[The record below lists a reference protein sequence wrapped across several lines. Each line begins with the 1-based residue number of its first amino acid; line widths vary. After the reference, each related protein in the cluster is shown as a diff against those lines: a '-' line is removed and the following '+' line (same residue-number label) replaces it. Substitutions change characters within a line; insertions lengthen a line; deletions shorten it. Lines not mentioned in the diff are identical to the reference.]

1 MAPAREGKRLR
12 RRNGSLRIARVAAL
26 CLALWSP
33 AAALSAEVV
42 RDIEFRGLQGLAEE
56 TLRFY
61 LGLEVGKELDEA
73 QLTTNLR
80 ALWERRL
87 VDDVRIEKEAV
98 PDGVKLIVTVVE
110 RPILRSI
117 DYKGLKRLSRTDISE
132 RIAKDQIDV
141 REGDPLNLGELKRL
155 EAAIEEMYR
164 DKGYRFAEATYQL
177 EEISATER
185 RVLFSIDEAEK
196 VRIGDIDFQGNEVI
210 GDFRLRW
217 KMKKTKD
224 TNLIWR
230 MLKKDIYNPAS
241 VQEDLQKIKEAYRS
255 IGYKDVI
262 VEDPIL
268 STTGKGGKRRLKL
281 EIPVD
286 EGERWKLG
294 EITIEGNEVF
304 SDQALL
310 RQFKR
315 PRGGWLRSKTIEEG
329 TEAVDEAYRNFGHIF
344 AKVATD
350 LRERGDHVADLV
362 VTVEEGDQYKVGT
375 LEFQGN
381 TRTRDKVLRREF
393 RVQEG
398 TLLNMGGV
406 KSSLFK
412 VNQLGYF
419 KLNED
424 DPILFENFDS
434 EQKTVDLLVQGQEA
448 DRTELQVG
456 GGWSEIDGFFGQ
468 LSVRTQNFLGRG
480 ESVGVSFQ
488 TGRYREEFDVSYFV
502 PWFLDRPQSLGLQ
515 IFKSNLDYTYFNNQ
529 RVLRKSEGGVL
540 TYGRSFGY
548 FGSIS
553 MSFNRSDLVDSRSTF
568 DLAGNLVEQRF
579 DLTNSSLRPAYLF
592 DSRDSRVE
600 PTTGKKLSVSLEYAG
615 GFLGGDNYFWRPEI
629 GASWFQPVT
638 QVPIKTVFAVNVEAG
653 YIRPFSGRTLSF
665 LEQYYLGG
673 ETSIRGFNFRSI
685 WARCEGGEPYPGREE
700 PCRPDETKIDDFGFP
715 VGGDRF
721 FQLNLEYHLL
731 VGGPFRILAFIDG
744 GNVYGSGQGYDLGRL
759 RWTAG
764 GEMRIFVPVFG
775 APLRF
780 IYATNL
786 NPLPDDRFEGF
797 QFSIGATF

>member
-1 MAPAREGKRLR
+1 MR
-12 RRNGSLRIARVAAL
+12 RRNGSLRIVRVAAL

-42 RDIEFRGLQGLAEE
+42 REIEFRGLQGLAEE

-73 QLTTNLR
+73 QLTANLH

-87 VDDVRIEKEAV
+87 VDDVRIEQEAV
-98 PDGVKLIVTVVE
+98 ADGVKLIVTVVE
-110 RPILRSI
+110 RPILRSV

-164 DKGYRFAEATYQL
+164 DKGYRFAEAAYQL

-185 RVLFSIDEAEK
+185 RALFSIDEAEK
-196 VRIGDIDFQGNEVI
+196 VRIGDIDFQGNDVL
-210 GDFRLRW
+210 GDMRLRW
-217 KMKKTKD
+217 KMKKTKE
-224 TNLIWR
+224 TNLLWR
-230 MLKKDIYNPAS
+230 MLKKDIYNPATL
-241 VQEDLQKIKEAYRS
+241 QEDLQKIKESYRS
-255 IGYKDVI
+255 LGYKDVI
-262 VEDPIL
+262 VEDPTL

-310 RQFKR
+310 RQYKR

-344 AKVATD
+344 AKVSTE
-350 LRERGDHVADLV
+350 LRERGDQIADLV
-362 VTVEEGDQYKVGT
+362 VKVEEGDQYKVGT
-375 LEFQGN
+375 LEFEGN

-398 TLLNMGGV
+398 TLLNMGAI

-434 EQKTVDLLVQGQEA
+434 EEKTVDLLVQGQEA

-480 ESVGVSFQ
+480 ESVGASFQ

-502 PWFLDRPQSLGLQ
+502 PWFLDRPQSIGLQ
-515 IFKSNLDYTYFNNQ
+515 LFKSNLDYTYFNNQ

-540 TYGRSFGY
+540 TYGRSLGY
-548 FGSIS
+548 FGSVS
-553 MSFNRSDLVDSRSTF
+553 LSLNRSDLIDSRSTF
-568 DLAGNLVEQRF
+568 GLDGNLVEQRF
-579 DLTNSSLRPAYLF
+579 ELTNFSLRPAYLF

-600 PTTGKKLSVSLEYAG
+600 PTIGKKLSVSLEYAG

-629 GASWFQPVT
+629 GASWFLPVT
-638 QVPIKTVFAVNVEAG
+638 QVPLKTVFAMNVEAG
-653 YIRPFSGRTLSF
+653 YVKPFAGRGLSF

-685 WARCEGGEPYPGREE
+685 WVRCKGGEPYPGRTE
-700 PCRPDETKIDDFGFP
+700 PCQPDETLIDDFGFP
-715 VGGDRF
+715 VGGREF
-721 FQLNLEYHLL
+721 SPGQPGVPSAGWRSVPHRRLPRWRQRLRRGSGVRYWTVAL
-731 VGGPFRILAFIDG
+731 DG
-744 GNVYGSGQGYDLGRL
+744 GRGDADFRPGLRRAASLHLRHELGGVAR
-759 RWTAG
+759 
-764 GEMRIFVPVFG
+764 
-775 APLRF
+775 
-780 IYATNL
+780 
-786 NPLPDDRFEGF
+786 
-797 QFSIGATF
+797 

>member
-1 MAPAREGKRLR
+1 M
-12 RRNGSLRIARVAAL
+12 RIARVVVL
-26 CLALWSP
+26 CLLAWLSAG
-33 AAALSAEVV
+33 AASAEVV
-42 RDIEFRGLQGLAEE
+42 RQIEFHGLQALAEE
-56 TLRFY
+56 TVRFY
-61 LGLEVGKELDEA
+61 LGLEEGKELDEA
-73 QLTTNLR
+73 ALSTNLR
-80 ALWERRL
+80 ALWDRRL
-87 VDDVRIEKEAV
+87 VDDVRIEKEPV
-98 PDGVKLIVTVVE
+98 EGGVKLIVTIVE

-117 DYKGLKRLSRTDISE
+117 DYEGLKRLSRTDINE
-132 RIAKDQIDV
+132 RIAKDQIGV
-141 REGDPLNLGELKRL
+141 REGDPLDLGELKRL

-177 EEISATER
+177 EAISPTER

-196 VRIGDIDFQGNEVI
+196 VRIGDIDFQGNDVI
-210 GDFRLRW
+210 GNMRLRW
-217 KMKKTKD
+217 TMKKTKE
-224 TNLIWR
+224 TNLLWR
-230 MLKKDIYNPAS
+230 MLKKDIYNPAT
-241 VQEDLQKIKEAYRS
+241 VQEDLTKVKEAYRS

-281 EIPVD
+281 EIPID
-286 EGERWKLG
+286 EGDRWKLG

-315 PRGGWLRSKTIEEG
+315 PRGGWLRAKTIDEG
-329 TEAVDEAYRNFGHIF
+329 VKAVDEAYRNFGHIF
-344 AKVATD
+344 AKIETE
-350 LRERGDHVADLV
+350 LREREGSNVADLLV
-362 VTVEEGDQYKVGT
+362 KVSEGDQYKVGN

-398 TLLNMGGV
+398 TLLNMGAL
-406 KSSLFK
+406 KNSLFK

-434 EQKTVDLLVQGQEA
+434 EKKTVDLLVQGEEA

-456 GGWSEIDGFFGQ
+456 GGWSEVDGFFGQ

-502 PWFLDRPQSLGLQ
+502 PWFLDRPQSIGLQ
-515 IFKSNLDYTYFNNQ
+515 LFKSDLDYTYYTNQ

-548 FGSIS
+548 FGSLS
-553 MSFNRSDLVDSRSTF
+553 VSLNRSDLNDTRSTF
-568 DLAGNLVEQRF
+568 DLNGNLVEQRF
-579 DLTNSSLRPAYLF
+579 QLTNSSLRPAYVF

-600 PTTGKKLSVSLEYAG
+600 PTIGKRFSASLEYAG
-615 GFLGGDNYFWRPEI
+615 GFLGGSNYFWRPEI

-638 QVPIKTVFAVNVEAG
+638 QVPLKSLFAINLEAG
-653 YIRPFSGRTLSF
+653 YVKPFGGRTLNF

-685 WARCEGGEPYPGREE
+685 WVRCEGGETIPGRDE
-700 PCRPDETKIDDFGFP
+700 PCQPDETLVDDFGFP

-731 VGGPFRILAFIDG
+731 VGGPFRILAFVDA
-744 GNVYGSGQGYDLGRL
+744 GNVYGVDQSFDLGRL
-759 RWTAG
+759 RYTAG

-780 IYATNL
+780 IYAKNL
-786 NPLPDDRFEGF
+786 DPKPDDRFEGF

>member
-1 MAPAREGKRLR
+1 
-12 RRNGSLRIARVAAL
+12 LRIARIVVF
-26 CLALWSP
+26 CLAAWLSAS
-33 AAALSAEVV
+33 AATAEVV
-42 RDIEFRGLQGLAEE
+42 REIEFRGLQSLAEE
-56 TLRFY
+56 TVRFY
-61 LGLEVGKELDEA
+61 LGLEEGKELDEA
-73 QLTTNLR
+73 ALSGSLR
-80 ALWERRL
+80 ALWDRRL
-87 VDDVRIEKEAV
+87 IDDVRIEKEPV
-98 PDGVKLIVTVVE
+98 EGGVKLIVTLVE

-117 DYKGLKRLSRTDISE
+117 DYEGLKRLSRTDISE
-132 RIAKDQIDV
+132 RIAKDQIGI
-141 REGDPLNLGELKRL
+141 REGDPLDLGELKRL

-177 EEISATER
+177 ETISPTER

-196 VRIGDIDFQGNEVI
+196 VRIGDIDFQGNDVL
-210 GDFRLRW
+210 GNMRLRW
-217 KMKKTKD
+217 TMKKTKE
-224 TNLIWR
+224 TNLLWR
-230 MLKKDIYNPAS
+230 LLKKDIYNPAT
-241 VQEDLQKIKEAYRS
+241 VQEDLTKVKEAYRS

-262 VEDPIL
+262 VEDPVL

-281 EIPVD
+281 GIPID
-286 EGERWKLG
+286 EGDRWKLG

-315 PRGGWLRSKTIEEG
+315 PRGGWLRAKTIDEG
-329 TEAVDEAYRNFGHIF
+329 VKAVDEAYRNFGHIF
-344 AKVATD
+344 AKIDTE
-350 LRERGDHVADLV
+350 LRERDGNVADLLV
-362 VTVEEGDQYKVGT
+362 KVTEGDQYKVGT

-398 TLLNMGGV
+398 TLLNMGAL
-406 KSSLFK
+406 KNSLFK

-434 EQKTVDLLVQGQEA
+434 EEKTVDLLVQGEEA

-456 GGWSEIDGFFGQ
+456 GGWSEVDGFFGQ

-488 TGRYREEFDVSYFV
+488 TGRYREEFDISYFV
-502 PWFLDRPQSLGLQ
+502 PWFLDRPQSIGLQ
-515 IFKSNLDYTYFNNQ
+515 IFKSDLDYTYYTNQ

-548 FGSIS
+548 FGSLS
-553 MSFNRSDLVDSRSTF
+553 VSFNRSDLNDTRSTF
-568 DLAGNLVEQRF
+568 DLEGNLVEQRF
-579 DLTNSSLRPAYLF
+579 QLTNSSLRPAYVF

-600 PTTGKKLSVSLEYAG
+600 PTIGKRFSASLEYAG

-638 QVPIKTVFAVNVEAG
+638 QVPLKSLFAINVEAG
-653 YIRPFSGRTLSF
+653 YIKPFGGKTLNF

-685 WARCEGGEPYPGREE
+685 WVRCEGGEPFPGRDE
-700 PCRPDETKIDDFGFP
+700 PCQPDETLIDDFGFP

-731 VGGPFRILAFIDG
+731 VGGPFRILAFVDA
-744 GNVYGSGQGYDLGRL
+744 GNVYGADQSLDLGRM
-759 RWTAG
+759 RYTAG

-780 IYATNL
+780 IYAKNL
-786 NPLPDDRFEGF
+786 DPKPDDRFEGF